1 MQRFTL
7 SQIKQS
13 MNALLVRF
21 PATFIFS
28 VLMLAVCYWLTMDC
42 SGNEINDCEIQKGFV
57 TYFIGMGMCISL
69 FFELWKEEVENKK
82 RAWILYAVAIVAA
95 AIDAFNLYHTVSAE
109 STSKSFDS
117 IFIARLAVFV
127 AIMCGAVCVSFL
139 KNKNDVQLWN
149 FSWRTCGAVIISL
162 MISGILV
169 GASALLIF
177 GIDELFSADISS
189 MWYLRSLLP
198 FMVLLPVCLFLIRI
212 PNENKH
218 DDNLYG
224 SKFYTGVTRYLFI
237 PLTLC
242 YLAVMYAYLFK
253 ILISW
258 ELPKGTVSWMVS
270 VMMYGMIIVEVLLY
284 PAVQQCVR
292 SFECKMAKL
301 FPWLMLPLLV
311 LMSVAILRRVSDYG
325 ITTNRLY
332 ILLET
337 FWFFVVCV
345 YLIVN
350 KNKRILW
357 IPLTFCLL
365 FLLSSAQPMNF
376 CKLPKHI
383 MSASVSKIIERNAP
397 DSLPMNR
404 ETFDEWFTT
413 LPANDKK
420 KLSGEMYYLEREYGK
435 KSTDQWVSF
444 AMPYFYYTEE
454 MEDLVRVPGAV
465 VENRESI
472 YFSYDDSALTV
483 PQGYTKVQYITKYSG
498 NDNYKMDS
506 NHRFL
511 LKFKTNHNILID
523 TAELRAKNG
532 EQLILQTSDPNYI
545 FIPTKLNIIGFDAKS
560 EKFHPEFINVN
571 GYFFGK

>member
-1 MQRFTL
+1 
-7 SQIKQS
+7 

>member
-1 MQRFTL
+1 MKLSF

-13 MNALLVRF
+13 LNALLVRF
-21 PATFIFS
+21 PATFVFS
-28 VLMLAVCYWLTMDC
+28 VLLLGVCYWLTMKC
-42 SGNEINDCEIQKGFV
+42 SGNEINDCELQKGFV

-95 AIDAFNLYHTVSAE
+95 AIDAFYLYHTVSAE

-127 AIMCGAVCVSFL
+127 AILCGTVCVSFL

-162 MISGILV
+162 TISGILV
-169 GASALLIF
+169 GALALLIF
-177 GIDELFSADISS
+177 GINELFSADISP

-242 YLAVMYAYLFK
+242 YLVVMYAYLCK
-253 ILISW
+253 ILFSW

-284 PAVQQCVR
+284 PAVQQGVK

-383 MSASVSKIIERNAP
+383 MSASVSKIIEKHAP

-420 KLSGEMYYLEREYGK
+420 KLYGEMYYLEREYGK

-444 AMPYFYYTEE
+444 AMPYSYYDEE
-454 MEDLVRVPGAV
+454 TDDIDRVPGV
-465 VENRESI
+465 VAENRESI

-483 PQGYTKVQYITKYSG
+483 PQ
-498 NDNYKMDS
+498 M
-506 NHRFL
+506 R
-511 LKFKTNHNILID
+511 
-523 TAELRAKNG
+523 
-532 EQLILQTSDPNYI
+532 
-545 FIPTKLNIIGFDAKS
+545 
-560 EKFHPEFINVN
+560 
-571 GYFFGK
+571 

>member
-1 MQRFTL
+1 MKL
-7 SQIKQS
+7 SFAQIKQS
-13 MNALLVRF
+13 LNALMVRF

-28 VLMLAVCYWLTMDC
+28 VLMLVVCYWQTID
-42 SGNEINDCEIQKGFV
+42 SFDHKTQNGFLF
-57 TYFIGMGMCISL
+57 YFAGMGMCISL
-69 FFELWKEEVENKK
+69 FYELWKEEVENKT
-82 RAWILYAVAIVAA
+82 RARILYIVAIVVT
-95 AIDAFNLYHTVSAE
+95 AIDAFYLYQTFL
-109 STSKSFDS
+109 SKTIEKSYES
-117 IFIARLAVFV
+117 IFLARLAVFV
-127 AIMCGAVCVSFL
+127 AILCGTVCVSFL

-162 MISGILV
+162 TISGILV
-169 GASALLIF
+169 GALALLIL
-177 GIDELFSADISS
+177 GIEELFSADISP

-242 YLAVMYAYLFK
+242 YLVVMYAYLCK
-253 ILISW
+253 ILFSW

-284 PAVQQCVR
+284 PAVQQGVK

-301 FPWLMLPLLV
+301 YPWLMFPLLV

-383 MSASVSKIIERNAP
+383 MSTSVSKIIERNAP

-435 KSTDQWVSF
+435 KSTDQWTSF
-444 AMPYFYYTEE
+444 AMPYSYYDEE
-454 MEDLVRVPGAV
+454 TEDLVRVPGV

-523 TAELRAKNG
+523 TAELRAKKG

-545 FIPTKLNIIGFDAKS
+545 FVPTRINIIGFDAKS
-560 EKFHPEFINVN
+560 EKFHPESINVN